1 MTKILI
7 SIYCTRE
14 EHFFIPWIGWMII
27 FGRWRRITRNVWPT
41 HKMKCSHCNNEDY
54 FYLKV
59 VTTWFTLF
67 FIPIFPYERYHF
79 LYCPTCEYWLKL
91 DSDQV
96 NALKPLAKLNQRLMD
111 WQITQA
117 EYVQW
122 LQDLS
127 GSTASSNTPS
137 VTHPKT
143 KKSMVQ
149 WSYFES
155 LHSKK

>member
-1 MTKILI
+1 
-7 SIYCTRE
+7 
-14 EHFFIPWIGWMII
+14 MII
-27 FGRWRRITRNVWPT
+27 FGRWRRIARNVWPT

-79 LYCPTCEYWLKL
+79 LYCPICEYWVKL

-96 NALKPLAKLNQRLMD
+96 NTLKPLAKLNQRLLD
-111 WQITQA
+111 WHITQA
-117 EYVQW
+117 EYAQW
-122 LQDLS
+122 VQDLS
-127 GSTASSNTPS
+127 GTNNHTSHSTISTSQ
-137 VTHPKT
+137 
-143 KKSMVQ
+143 KKIQTQS
-149 WSYFES
+149 SYFDS